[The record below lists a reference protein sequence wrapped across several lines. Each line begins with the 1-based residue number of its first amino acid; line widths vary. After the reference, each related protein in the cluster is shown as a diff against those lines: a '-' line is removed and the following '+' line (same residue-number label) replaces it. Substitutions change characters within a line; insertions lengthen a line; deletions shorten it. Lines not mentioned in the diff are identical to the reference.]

1 MRKKYRH
8 KGFTL
13 LEILLTITLIGIL
26 ATITLIAI
34 NPNRQLGQVRDLNR
48 QKDITDIH
56 QTIALYATKNS
67 GEYPAGIEVGVYKE
81 ICGEIVDTNCVDLS
95 ILVPNYI
102 SSIPKDPNG
111 NNYVIGIN
119 PDNNSISV
127 LADNAEQREVA
138 INKFTILLAGA
149 KDPSFDTGVVPGFDD
164 HVYKTAIQPQDNK
177 ILLAGRFV
185 DYQGV
190 SANKIIRLNTD
201 GSRDTSF
208 NIGTGFNSIVY
219 NFVIQD
225 DGKIVLVGLFENY
238 QGVSANG
245 IIRLNSDGSRDN
257 SFSIGTGFKDIDEWG
272 ETANI
277 YSLDIQNDG
286 KIIVGGDFNQYN
298 GEVVSQII
306 RLNIDGSRD
315 TSFSIGTGFNSED
328 GSLIKSIKLQSDG
341 KILAGGYFDSYQ
353 GESVK
358 GIVRLNS
365 NGSRDSTFN
374 QGQVGLDGWSVL
386 SITIDNN
393 NKILLGGNFNSY
405 NEVELNDIVRLNN
418 DGSLDNSFDVGT
430 GFDDDVFDIVIQSDG
445 KILVGGRFKNYKEE
459 SARRIIRLN
468 SNGSR
473 DTGFSIGTGFNSY
486 VYSISVQNDGKI
498 ITGGEFDLY
507 QGDIGQNIEYG
518 YEYMFDQGGAVA
530 NRVLRLNNNGSRDN
544 TFDNGNGF
552 SKPVYKLAIQNDGK
566 IIVGG
571 WFGSYKGA
579 RASKI
584 TRLNPDSSI
593 DTSFNVGNFQQTFGI
608 NDIAI
613 QNNGK
618 ILVSSWSTPNLV
630 RLNSDGSIDENFD
643 IGTGFNSDVNTLA
656 IQSDG
661 KIIVGGWFSSYQGVG
676 ANRIIRLNTDG
687 SIDENFDIGTGFD
700 SGVSKIAIQSD
711 GKILVGGRFSSYQG
725 IPANRMLRLNSDG
738 SRDNSFNIGTGFS
751 VSGNTLALQSDGK
764 IIVGGWFNSNNIIR
778 LNTDGSLD
786 TNFNIGT
793 GFEEYAWIYDIKI
806 QSDGKIIAGGSFGEY
821 NGNPVNKIIR
831 MNQDGSKDDT
841 FDIGTG
847 FSDWG
852 SVYSLVLQNDGK
864 IIVGGQ
870 FKIYQN
876 QPAGYLIRIGN

>member
-1 MRKKYRH
+1 MRKKYRY

-26 ATITLIAI
+26 AAIILIAI
-34 NPNRQLGQVRDLNR
+34 NPNRQLAQVRDLDR
-48 QKDITDIH
+48 QKDITDIS
-56 QTIALYATKNS
+56 QAMQLYNVKNR
-67 GEYPAGIEVGVYKE
+67 GEYPSGIEIGVYKE
-81 ICGEIVDTNCVDLS
+81 ICGEEIDINCVDLN
-95 ILVPNYI
+95 ILIPNYI
-102 SSIPKDPNG
+102 NEIPKDPNG
-111 NNYVIGIN
+111 NNYLIGIN
-119 PDNNSISV
+119 PDNNSISF

-138 INKFTILLAGA
+138 VNKFVYVAAGA
-149 KDPSFDTGVVPGFDD
+149 KDPSFNTGVVPGFDD

-177 ILLAGRFV
+177 ILLAGRFI

-190 SANKIIRLNTD
+190 SANKIIRLNPD
-201 GSRDTSF
+201 GTRDNSF
-208 NIGTGFNSIVY
+208 NIGTAFNGTVY

-257 SFSIGTGFKDIDEWG
+257 SFNIGTGFKDINEWS

-286 KIIVGGDFNQYN
+286 KIIVVGNFNQYN
-298 GEVVSQII
+298 GEVASQII
-306 RLNIDGSRD
+306 RLNTNGSRD
-315 TSFSIGTGFNSED
+315 TSFDIDTGFGDDVPN
-328 GSLIKSIKLQSDG
+328 IRSIKLQSDG
-341 KILAGGYFDSYQ
+341 KILVGGHFDSYQ
-353 GESVK
+353 GQSVK

-365 NGSRDSTFN
+365 NGSRDTTFN

-405 NEVELNDIVRLNN
+405 NGVELNDIVRLNN
-418 DGSLDNSFDVGT
+418 DGSIDNGFDVGT

-486 VYSISVQNDGKI
+486 VYSISIQNDGRI

-571 WFGSYKGA
+571 WFGSYRGA

-593 DTSFNVGNFQQTFGI
+593 DTSFNVDVGYHNNVT
-608 NDIAI
+608 DIVI

-618 ILVSSWSTPNLV
+618 ILVSVSSWFDSYNAKFL
-630 RLNSDGSIDENFD
+630 RLNADGSLDTN
-643 IGTGFNSDVNTLA
+643 FNSA
-656 IQSDG
+656 ITQGVQKITVQNDG
-661 KIIVGGWFSSYQGVG
+661 KIIIGGFFSGNI
-676 ANRIIRLNTDG
+676 ARLNTDG
-687 SIDENFDIGTGFD
+687 SIDETFDIGTGFD
-700 SGVSKIAIQSD
+700 EGVEGLSTQED

-725 IPANRMLRLNSDG
+725 VSANR
-738 SRDNSFNIGTGFS
+738 
-751 VSGNTLALQSDGK
+751 
-764 IIVGGWFNSNNIIR
+764 IIR
-778 LNTDGSLD
+778 LNTDGTRD
-786 TNFNIGT
+786 TSFNIGT
-793 GFEEYAWIYDIKI
+793 AFNSTVYDFVI
-806 QSDGKIIAGGSFGEY
+806 QDDGKIVLVGTFENYQGVSANRIIRLNSNGGRDTGFSIGTGFNNDVNTLAIQDDGKILVGGSFGEY

-831 MNQDGSKDDT
+831 MNQDGSKDDS
-841 FDIGTG
+841 FNIGTG

-852 SVYSLVLQNDGK
+852 PVYSLALQNDGK

-876 QPAGYLIRIGN
+876 KPAGYLIRIGN